1 MPTSRRELLTYGA
14 AIGAGAMAPSISAGA
29 ADARP
34 HAVRL
39 RRDPFT
45 LGVAAGDP
53 EPDGFVIW
61 TRLAPD
67 PLADDGLGGMPT
79 RHVPVAWQVATDERF
94 HRVVRRGTSV
104 TSHDRGFAV
113 HVEVEGL
120 QPSREYWYRFST
132 GPFVSR
138 SGRALTAPRRDA
150 MPSALAM
157 SFVSCSQYEH
167 GLFTA
172 YRRLA
177 EDRPDLV
184 LHLGDYQYEYTAGAY
199 VAPGGNVEASPAF
212 ASAAGERVASS
223 SVRSGSSCGPCAMP
237 SPRFGRF

>member
-1 MPTSRRELLTYGA
+1 MLTSRRDFLTYGA
-14 AIGAGAMAPSISAGA
+14 VIGAGAVTPVLATGP

-34 HAVRL
+34 HALHL

-61 TRLAPD
+61 TRLAVD
-67 PLADDGLGGMPT
+67 PLAEDGLGGMP
-79 RHVPVAWQVATDERF
+79 RRRIPVAWQVATDERF
-94 HRVVRRGTSV
+94 RRVVRRGVVQT
-104 TSHDRGFAV
+104 DAERGFAV
-113 HVEVEGL
+113 HVEVDDLE
-120 QPSREYWYRFST
+120 PSREYWYRFST
-132 GPFVSR
+132 GPFLSR
-138 SGRALTAPRRDA
+138 SGRALTAPRPGS

-157 SFVSCSQYEH
+157 SFVSCSQFEH

-184 LHLGDYQYEYTAGAY
+184 LHLGDYQYEYRAGAY
-199 VAPGGNVEASPAF
+199 VAPGGNVRDHDGPETTTLQGYRQRHAQYKTDLDLQEAH
-212 ASAAGERVASS
+212 AAA
-223 SVRSGSSCGPCAMP
+223 A
-237 SPRFGRF
+237 